1 MATALY
7 RGKVHVGFLAAIVAA
22 SNAGG
27 SGSVVGD
34 TTTTMMWIDGVRPL
48 QVLEAYIAAVPAL
61 LFFGVVAARQ
71 QHAFQPILKDAP
83 AGLSVDKGRLGVV
96 AAVLAAAIVV
106 NVLGQSKQAAWLNQL
121 PAIGLAVWATLL
133 LFAASVRARL
143 ERAAVGDARRLF
155 LFSLVPAA
163 SMMPIEALPAASWH
177 VALGL
182 GFVSAVFD
190 NIPLTAL
197 ALRQGGYDWGF
208 LAYAVGFGGS
218 MIWFGS
224 SAGVALAS
232 QFPAGALGR
241 GLGHLRLARR
251 RRLRPR
257 LLRAAARPRLAPRPG
272 AIGAAIAPG
281 RAGLLALRRLVGG
294 RGALAQSRMRAWLGA
309 ARPRAGAAV
318 ARAAAH
324 AGGAAAR
331 AVRAAAVDVPPPRTC
346 PHRPVSRRCRSCP
359 GRRRSCVRAGSP
371 PSACR
376 HRWATTAASRRRGPR
391 RAGRASRR
399 AGCLAV
405 PCSILSSQGG
415 RDATP
420 RSGPDCSPERRAVSA
435 ECPWR
440 SARPVPVRGG
450 TRRRS
455 PTSESVVPAGA
466 GPAGCLAID
475 ASGVRL
481 RRKQGGVV
489 SALIAPPATTA
500 AAVGRG
506 PRAAA
511 PRALS

>member
-1 MATALY
+1 MHTAIPAVAGVPIEFILFAAVLAGVALFHHHSLRVALIGLAVITLYKIAFSSFHGSTGVGGLVAHLGKEWVLVVNLLLLIVGFALLARHFEESRVPLLLPSLLPDDWKGGFAMLVAVFVLSSFLDNIAAAMIGGTMATALY

-34 TTTTMMWIDGVRPL
+34 TTTTMMWIDGVQPH
-48 QVLEAYIAAVPAL
+48 QVFEAYIAAVPAL

-133 LFAASVRARL
+133 LFAVSVRPDWSVLPSATR
-143 ERAAVGDARRLF
+143 GGIF
-155 LFSLVPAA
+155 LISLVLAA

-232 QFPAGALGR
+232 QFPQ
-241 GLGHLRLARR
+241 ARS
-251 RRLRPR
+251 
-257 LLRAAARPRLAPRPG
+257 
-272 AIGAAIAPG
+272 
-281 RAGLLALRRLVGG
+281 VK
-294 RGALAQSRMRAWLGA
+294 AW
-309 ARPRAGAAV
+309 V
-318 ARAAAH
+318 
-324 AGGAAAR
+324 
-331 AVRAAAVDVPPPRTC
+331 T
-346 PHRPVSRRCRSCP
+346 
-359 GRRRSCVRAGSP
+359 
-371 PSACR
+371 
-376 HRWATTAASRRRGPR
+376 
-391 RAGRASRR
+391 
-399 AGCLAV
+399 
-405 PCSILSSQGG
+405 
-415 RDATP
+415 
-420 RSGPDCSPERRAVSA
+420 SGWHV
-435 ECPWR
+435 
-440 SARPVPVRGG
+440 
-450 TRRRS
+450 
-455 PTSESVVPAGA
+455 
-466 GPAGCLAID
+466 
-475 ASGVRL
+475 
-481 RRKQGGVV
+481 
-489 SALIAPPATTA
+489 
-500 AAVGRG
+500 AVGYVLGYFVLLLVLGWHPDPAR
-506 PRAAA
+506 
-511 PRALS
+511 